1 MTQKW
6 WLEKYRRYLLIAI
19 VGSSIIH
26 LIVGGIIRIIVG
38 PEEKTVTVRLKT
50 YDAIKPP
57 IRYDAQPPRFIK
69 SFALAK
75 EVAYTQQTMAREI
88 KFTRSEVPRSTT
100 PANSRSSGPPS
111 GGRGGGEGSVFFGA
125 LTAGAGASELGWG
138 LPGGAQSY
146 GRSFGVGGS
155 GGWGAGPGDGKDW
168 GPQFASD
175 VENTR
180 STGGGG
186 LSAMKDELIS
196 YENFSDRF
204 DGWFEVNPRNK
215 KDIKGF
221 LNIYQLQYNST
232 RLEKAPTDNK
242 GVQIQGWIVVDNQPS
257 WNCVPQ
263 ALQSLAQYANDST
276 KLSVQIRGTVR
287 LDSKELN
294 TIPFLFMMG
303 FQAAIKYSKEEA
315 RTLGHYLKN
324 GGFLFIDD
332 GNAYQPGAFN
342 QSVRQMLRDALGYE
356 AVFERVPAS
365 HQLFHSFED
374 FSGPPSGDDM
384 VRYDPNVRAVKE
396 IYQYVEAIFINGRM
410 VALVSNRGY
419 CFAWGYWKYIPP
431 SAGGPYD
438 NQRQLQF
445 GLNVIVYA
453 LGQRGGIVD
462 QNRTR
467 VASEQRH

>member
-19 VGSSIIH
+19 VGSSAIH
-26 LIVGGIIRIIVG
+26 LIVGGVIRIIHG

-50 YDAIKPP
+50 YDVIKPP

-69 SFALAK
+69 SFELAK
-75 EVAYTQQTMAREI
+75 EVAYTPQTMAREI
-88 KFTRSEVPRSTT
+88 KFARSEVPRATA
-100 PANSRSSGPPS
+100 ANTRSSGPPS

-155 GGWGAGPGDGKDW
+155 GGWGAGPGDGRDW

-276 KLSVQIRGTVR
+276 KLRVQIRGTVR

-332 GNAYQPGAFN
+332 GNAYQPGADRK
-342 QSVRQMLRDALGYE
+342 SV
-356 AVFERVPAS
+356 V
-365 HQLFHSFED
+365 
-374 FSGPPSGDDM
+374 
-384 VRYDPNVRAVKE
+384 
-396 IYQYVEAIFINGRM
+396 
-410 VALVSNRGY
+410 
-419 CFAWGYWKYIPP
+419 
-431 SAGGPYD
+431 
-438 NQRQLQF
+438 
-445 GLNVIVYA
+445 
-453 LGQRGGIVD
+453 
-462 QNRTR
+462 
-467 VASEQRH
+467 

>member
-1 MTQKW
+1 MTTKW

-19 VGSSIIH
+19 GVSSLLH
-26 LIVGGIIRIIVG
+26 LIGGGISLILREP
-38 PEEKTVTVRLKT
+38 PERTVTVKLKT
-50 YDAIKPP
+50 YDVIKPP
-57 IRYDAQPPRFIK
+57 LRYDAQPPRFVK

-75 EVAYTQQTMAREI
+75 EVVYSPQTMAREI
-88 KFTRSEVPRSTT
+88 KFTRSEVPRTNVPASTR
-100 PANSRSSGPPS
+100 ASGPAA
-111 GGRGGGEGSVFFGA
+111 GRGGGEGSVFFGA

-138 LPGGAQSY
+138 IPGGAQSY

-168 GPQFASD
+168 GPQFAGD
-175 VENTR
+175 VENVR
-180 STGGGG
+180 SSGGSG
-186 LSAMKDELIS
+186 LAAMKDELVS

-232 RLEKAPTDNK
+232 RLEKAPTDSK
-242 GVQIQGWIVVDNQPS
+242 GAQIQGWIVVDNQPS

-276 KLSVQIRGTVR
+276 RLRVQIRGTIR
-287 LDSKELN
+287 LDAKELN
-294 TIPFLFMMG
+294 TVPFLFMMG

-315 RTLGHYLKN
+315 RSLGYYLKN
-324 GGFLFIDD
+324 GGFLMVDD

-342 QSVRQMLRDALGYE
+342 QSVRQLLRDALGYE
-356 AVFERVPAS
+356 AVFERVPPS
-365 HQLFHSFED
+365 HELYHAFED
-374 FSGPPSGDDM
+374 FSAPPSGDDL

-396 IYQYVEAIFINGRM
+396 IYPYVEAIFVNGRM

-419 CFAWGYWKYIPP
+419 CFAWGYWKFIPS

-445 GLNVIVYA
+445 GLNVIAYA